1 MEQIPTPI
9 VLKWI
14 RESILALQDSP
25 KEYTPTVMLKV
36 EHVLSLLDEV
46 MGARAEQM
54 RKSAPKK
61 AAVRTKKPAA
71 KKRKKT

>member
-1 MEQIPTPI
+1 MNQIPTPI

-25 KEYTPTVMLKV
+25 EEYTPTVTLKI

-46 MGARAEQM
+46 MGARAEKI
-54 RKSAPKK
+54 RNSAPKK
-61 AAVRTKKPAA
+61 KVSTKKQAA